1 MTEVLFEFV
10 RVGHSVKVTAIE
22 PETKIEASVVVP
34 DTLSQDQ
41 MKFQALNRLKYVLR
55 KKRKRINSLFTRFQ

>member
-1 MTEVLFEFV
+1 MTEILFEFV

-41 MKFQALNRLKYVLR
+41 MKFQALNRLKYTSSGMCYLMWYNVLG
-55 KKRKRINSLFTRFQ
+55 SL

>member
-1 MTEVLFEFV
+1 MTEILFEFV

-55 KKRKRINSLFTRFQ
+55 KKRKRINSLFTRLQ

>member
-1 MTEVLFEFV
+1 MTEILFEFV

-34 DTLSQDQ
+34 DTLSQ

-55 KKRKRINSLFTRFQ
+55 KKENE

>member
-1 MTEVLFEFV
+1 MTEILFEFV

-41 MKFQALNRLKYVLR
+41 MKFQALNRLK
-55 KKRKRINSLFTRFQ
+55 KKENE

>member
-1 MTEVLFEFV
+1 MTEVLFEFE

-55 KKRKRINSLFTRFQ
+55 KKENE